1 MIYDHRT
8 YTVAHG
14 KMKEYL
20 HRYET
25 IALPI
30 SLRHLGPLV
39 GFWTSEIGPLNQVI
53 HIWQYDSMQDRED
66 RRARMYAD
74 PEWQEF
80 LKLNAGTF
88 VQQEVKILKPA
99 AFHRPVAAV

>member
-14 KMKEYL
+14 KMADYL
-20 HRYET
+20 QRYEA

-30 SLRHLGPLV
+30 SRRHLGPLV
-39 GFWTSEIGPLNQVI
+39 GFWITDIGPLNQVV
-53 HIWQYDSMQDRED
+53 HIWQYDSLQDRED

-80 LKLNAGTF
+80 LKLNHGTF
-88 VQQEVKILKPA
+88 VAQEVKILKPA
-99 AFHRPVAAV
+99 RFHTPLPAV

>member
-14 KMKEYL
+14 KMKDYL
-20 HRYET
+20 ARYET
-25 IALPI
+25 VALPI

-39 GFWTSEIGPLNQVI
+39 GFWISDIGPLNQVV
-53 HIWQYDSMQDRED
+53 HIWQYDSLQDREE

-74 PEWQEF
+74 PEWQTF
-80 LKLNAGTF
+80 LHTNAGTF
-88 VQQEVKILKPA
+88 VAQEVKILKGA
-99 AFHRPVAAV
+99 NFHKPV